1 MNLYLIPNV
10 GDFSRLADQA
20 ARAKVPLLTP
30 STIRELILTSSGEN
44 TAIASVRAEDL
55 LVLNRYAPT
64 LMDEMPTIVMS
75 VPGLVYSGEWMALAS
90 AFPSIDW
97 VELERKISKSGHM
110 ATSPEDL
117 PGRSTTP
124 VDERPR
130 LYQTR
135 VTPSEFSDTDGA
147 EDFSL

>member
-30 STIRELILTSSGEN
+30 STIRELILTSAGEN
-44 TAIASVRAEDL
+44 TAIASVKAEDL
-55 LVLNRYAPT
+55 LVLNKYAPT

-75 VPGLVYSGEWMALAS
+75 VPGLIYSGEWMALAS
-90 AFPSIDW
+90 AFPSVDW
-97 VELERKISKSGHM
+97 MELERKISKSGHM
-110 ATSPEDL
+110 ATTPEDL
-117 PGRSTTP
+117 PGRSTTRA
-124 VDERPR
+124 DERPR

-135 VTPSEFSDTDGA
+135 PAPEEPSDVDDA
-147 EDFSL
+147 EDLSL